1 MKSEKKF
8 QLVYNWNFFSV
19 LTDFFSVLVSRGK
32 ELPQY
37 FMYHLMNWIFAA
49 ETIQGRKLNEKIRY
63 LFGVGYPNIFFQIL
77 ICIFHSRSTTV
88 GCKNYW
94 NLSIGNWQKIGDLL
108 TGSKTQQCNILA
120 SALLLFRLQSFQK
133 RDTKLKST

>member
-1 MKSEKKF
+1 MKTRSNEIRS
-8 QLVYNWNFFSV
+8 NEI
-19 LTDFFSVLVSRGK
+19 RIRR
-32 ELPQY
+32 ELP
-37 FMYHLMNWIFAA
+37 
-49 ETIQGRKLNEKIRY
+49 
-63 LFGVGYPNIFFQIL
+63 VL

-88 GCKNYW
+88 ECKNYW